1 MSGGNGGGGG
11 GGGFVPPKRTRSTGG
26 EVGGEDRCDINVQ
39 VPLSATNP
47 TNIKKT
53 KTGDILN
60 VEIRKFKGTD
70 AVVAVIPSDNS
81 VVGAIAYRQIDELI
95 DCINEGFEYKAKTT
109 SLSAT
114 SVKVQVTRK

>member
-11 GGGFVPPKRTRSTGG
+11 GGGFVPPKRTRSTSG
-26 EVGGEDRCDINVQ
+26 EVGGEGRCDINVQ

-47 TNIKKT
+47 ANIKKA

-81 VVGAIAYRQIDELI
+81 VVGAIAYRQVDELI
-95 DCINEGFEYKAKTT
+95 DCINEGFEYKAKIT

-114 SVKVQVTRK
+114 SVKVQVTPK